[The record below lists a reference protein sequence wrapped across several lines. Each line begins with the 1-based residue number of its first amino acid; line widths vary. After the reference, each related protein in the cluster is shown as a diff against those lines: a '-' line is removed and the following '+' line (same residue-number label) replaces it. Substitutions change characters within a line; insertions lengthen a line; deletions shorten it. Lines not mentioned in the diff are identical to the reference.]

1 MECCNDMNI
10 TCKNFENLCLNCG
23 TIHDYKYVN
32 EISFRDYNINV
43 SNILSYKRSIYRR
56 KKYLYNICLH
66 IKEINDNIRLFFDN
80 S

>member
-66 IKEINDNIRLFFDN
+66 IKEINDNIRSFFDN